1 MSVTGSLNKAIG
13 NKFVRASNKVR
24 FFVIKDL
31 SNYRLSHWTG
41 KVTRFRYES
50 WLRHRMRCSKQIS
63 SYREDVRS

>member
-1 MSVTGSLNKAIG
+1 MFATGSLNKAIG

-41 KVTRFRYES
+41 KVTRFRYDS
-50 WLRHRMRCSKQIS
+50 
-63 SYREDVRS
+63 